1 MLAKNKS
8 RSLAKQS
15 QAALKSLQHEIE
27 IELCS
32 EFVIH
37 RKKGRKASSS
47 WICMNAIK
55 TCKGKK
61 LQNPRKWES
70 TNFKVSFGWMRR
82 FIARNKIK
90 FRKRKCGKE
99 NNAEDYV
106 QYFERFMR
114 KLRFYFLPPRE
125 EDSTDGRDPLWGSV
139 RQ

>member
-1 MLAKNKS
+1 MAKNKS

-82 FIARNKIK
+82 FIARNKIQ
-90 FRKRKCGKE
+90 FQTHNCGKE
-99 NNAEDYV
+99 KTAEDCI
-106 QYFERFMR
+106 QDFE
-114 KLRFYFLPPRE
+114 
-125 EDSTDGRDPLWGSV
+125 
-139 RQ
+139 